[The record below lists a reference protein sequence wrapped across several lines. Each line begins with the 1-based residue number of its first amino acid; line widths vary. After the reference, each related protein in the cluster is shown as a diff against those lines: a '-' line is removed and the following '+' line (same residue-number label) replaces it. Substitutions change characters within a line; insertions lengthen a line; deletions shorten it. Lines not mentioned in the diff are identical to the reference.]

1 MKHLP
6 KILLALLSVLLLAG
20 CEKPQ
25 GTVFVS
31 VKNDTVKRNSV
42 YYWRTT
48 FELDSA
54 ETAFLKK
61 HDVTRMYLRMF
72 DVVTEHDF
80 LNNAVEAV
88 PVATTK
94 FVTSV
99 PEGVE
104 IVPVVYI
111 TIDALRAMTGR
122 EEEYAGLLAD
132 RLCAMASY
140 NKCGTIRE
148 IQLDCDWTIT
158 TKESYDYLCQTVRD
172 TLQTQ
177 GIKLSATIRLH
188 QLRET
193 PPPVDRG
200 VLMLY
205 NTGAL
210 KRLDTKNSIL
220 HLDDVKPYLKSR
232 KYALPLDYAYPIFGW
247 GVKFEGDSFAG
258 IVSEDTK
265 PLTAKETVRHERPTA
280 TEILEVKQLVEQ
292 RLGKPANSN
301 ILYHLDRSQFTH
313 YTEDEIAEIYHY

>member
-20 CEKPQ
+20 CEKSK
-25 GTVFVS
+25 GTVSVS

-61 HDVTRMYLRMF
+61 HNVTRMYLRMF

-80 LNNAVEAV
+80 LNNVMEVV

-94 FVTSV
+94 FVTPV

-111 TIDALRAMTGR
+111 TIDALRAMAGR

-188 QLRET
+188 QLQET

-265 PLTAKETVRHERPTA
+265 PIAAKETVRHERPTA